1 MTRVVYSTESGRHC
15 PACNNPIKQCNCK
28 AQRQQVSASDG
39 IVRLQLQT
47 KGRKGKGVT
56 LISGLDLA
64 PELLKKLA
72 KELKQ
77 RCSTGGAV
85 KEGIIEIQGDQR
97 KLLERI
103 LLDKD
108 YSVKISGA

>member
-1 MTRVVYSTESGRHC
+1 MKHLVYSTDQGRHC
-15 PACNNPIKQCNCK
+15 KHCHRPLADCHCSHDTSVPAG
-28 AQRQQVSASDG
+28 DG

-56 LISGLDLA
+56 VITGIPLA
-64 PELLKKLA
+64 GKDLKKLA

-77 RCSTGGAV
+77 RCGTGGAI
-85 KEGIIEIQGDQR
+85 KDATIEIQGDQR
-97 KLLERI
+97 SILEQA
-103 LLDKD
+103 LQDKG